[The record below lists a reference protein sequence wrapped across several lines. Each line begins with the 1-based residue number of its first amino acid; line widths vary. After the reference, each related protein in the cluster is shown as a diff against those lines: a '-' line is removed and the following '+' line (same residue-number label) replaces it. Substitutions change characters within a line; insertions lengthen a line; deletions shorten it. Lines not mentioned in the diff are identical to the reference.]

1 MRRIKR
7 HINIL
12 VIAALL
18 LTVTLMP
25 ASAAGVS
32 KNISSSVPYDT
43 YIYDYAGNPVIT
55 PHAYIP
61 DSVIDLGEMG
71 LGGMTSPSDLEVDK
85 NDNLYLVDTGYG
97 VSQDDLSEYLA
108 SLPGAPEEIPGEEDE
123 MVDEELDVETDAE
136 IDAETEEETEPVVEE
151 VPDSTPQ
158 EDIPAEPKEPATP
171 EQIEYYNKLSELALE
186 ADVAFTG
193 RVIVL
198 NPDKTEKFHVSVFY
212 NTETKSFD
220 GFDNPQGITVTSKY
234 IYVAD
239 TGHQRIVRF
248 NLDGSFSRAFGD
260 PNIAYSD
267 EATPY
272 TPTKVAV
279 DRNENMY
286 VISQGEIMGIILLDK
301 EGEFAGYVGA
311 QQVSYSV
318 VDYIW
323 KNILSQEAQ
332 DRMEAFVPTEYNN
345 VKIDE
350 QDFLYA
356 TTEIE
361 GEDIDGAVM
370 SKTADTKSSPIKRLN
385 PTGNDVLVR
394 KGYFSTVGDVSY
406 KTDPV
411 RGPDISIIVDVA
423 LGPNGR
429 YTLLDENY
437 NRMFTYSA
445 DGELIYAF
453 SGEGYQVGNSRTPV
467 AIAYDSN
474 YDLYLLDYDTG
485 YITVFSRTKY
495 GKLIDEAYSYYRDYD
510 FENSVKK
517 WDEVLN
523 ENANFDIAYDGKGN
537 AYMQDENYDEA
548 MKMFRYSNNKQRY
561 SDALAQSRATSIEDH
576 LIVIVLVVVVIL
588 YLLVKLFGWI
598 GKRNKSPKYADKHG
612 TYLNQVLYAFYIML
626 HPFDGFWDVKHEKR
640 GSVKAATTIA
650 LFLIFANLVS
660 AFFTNYLF
668 NDAYGTE
675 ISIMSE
681 FLIVLMPLGLW
692 TLCNWCVTTL
702 ADGEGSIKD
711 VYVFTCYALLPMAM
725 FTIVNTVLSHFIV
738 LDEGMYITFFSS
750 LGVIWSGFLL
760 FSGNTQT
767 HRYTVSKS
775 VLSILMA
782 AIGMCIVVFIAL
794 VIFTTYQQI
803 YGFIDNIV
811 KELTYR

>member
-1 MRRIKR
+1 MRRIKY

-12 VIAALL
+12 VIVALL
-18 LTVTLMP
+18 MTVMLMP
-25 ASAAGVS
+25 ASAVS
-32 KNISSSVPYDT
+32 VNKNISSSVPYET

-55 PHAYIP
+55 PHAYVP
-61 DSVIDLGEMG
+61 ESVIDLEELG
-71 LGGMTSPSDLEVDK
+71 LGGMTAPSDLEVD
-85 NDNLYLVDTGYG
+85 DDILYLVDTGYMPDS
-97 VSQDDLSEYLA
+97 VDVDDYLA
-108 SLPGAPEEIPGEEDE
+108 GLPGAAAIAQDPELTE
-123 MVDEELDVETDAE
+123 DEELLEEPEEVIEE
-136 IDAETEEETEPVVEE
+136 ETEEEAETTTEAVDAPTEEEIAFFTEVEQAAL
-151 VPDSTPQ
+151 S
-158 EDIPAEPKEPATP
+158 AEPG
-171 EQIEYYNKLSELALE
+171 S
-186 ADVAFTG
+186 FTG

-198 NPDKTEKFHVSVFY
+198 NPDMTEKFHVSVFY
-212 NTETKSFD
+212 NTETKTID
-220 GFDNPQGITVTSKY
+220 GFDNPQGITVTNKY
-234 IYVAD
+234 IYIAD

-248 NLDGSFSRAFGD
+248 NLDGTFSRSFGD

-272 TPTKVAV
+272 TPSKVAV

-350 QDFLYA
+350 KDFLYA

-361 GEDIDGAVM
+361 GDDINSAVM
-370 SKTADTKSSPIKRLN
+370 SKTAETKSSPIKRLN
-385 PTGNDVLVR
+385 PTGNDVLIR

-406 KTDPV
+406 KIDPV

-437 NRMFTYSA
+437 NRLFTYSS

-453 SGEGYQVGNSRTPV
+453 SAEGYQVGNSRTPV

-474 YDLYLLDYDTG
+474 YNLYMLDYDTG

-495 GKLIDEAYSYYRDYD
+495 GKLIDEAYGFYKAYD

-517 WDEVLN
+517 WDEVLS

-537 AYMQDENYDEA
+537 AYMQDEDYESA
-548 MKMFRYSNNKQRY
+548 MQMFRYSNNKERY
-561 SDALAQSRATSIEDH
+561 SDALGQYRASLVENYL
-576 LIVIVLVVVVIL
+576 LIIVAVAIVLIF
-588 YLLVKLFGWI
+588 LLAKGLGWI
-598 GKRNKSPKYADKHG
+598 NKRNTHPQYADKHG
-612 TYLNQVLYAFYIML
+612 TFLNKVLYSFYIML

-640 GSVKAATTIA
+640 GNAKAASLVA
-650 LFLIFANLVS
+650 VFLIVARVIS
-660 AFFTNYLF
+660 KFFTNYLF
-668 NDAYGTE
+668 NSAYGTE

-681 FLIVLMPLGLW
+681 VLIVVMPLGLW

-702 ADGEGSIKD
+702 ADGEGSIRD
-711 VYVFTCYALLPMAM
+711 VYVFTCYALLPMAL
-725 FTIVNTVLSHFIV
+725 FTILNTVISHFII
-738 LDEGMYITFFSS
+738 LDEGMYMTFFGS
-750 LGVIWSGFLL
+750 LGVIWSGFLI

-782 AIGMCIVVFIAL
+782 GVGMAIVVFVAL

-803 YGFIDNIV
+803 YNFIDNIV
-811 KELTYR
+811 KEITYRM